1 MDYQLMHKSKQEIF
15 KNSLGILSLLL
26 VAIAYTWAS
35 WIFFTQK
42 VPGGNDFLAHYS
54 VWQGYFRYGFSPY
67 SDEAAL
73 YTQELIYGR
82 PALPGED
89 QNRLTYPF
97 YSLIFHAPLTIF
109 EYPLARAIYMT
120 VLASALIAGVW
131 ISTDLVNWK
140 PKAWLLGLLL
150 AWTILFYPH
159 LRGII
164 LGQFAILGFL
174 SLAACLFL
182 LKQRKDFLAGIVLVV
197 STVKPTLVFLVI
209 PYLLVYALVRRRFNL
224 VFGFLVTLS
233 ILVVGSF
240 GLEPGWMKEWIQ
252 RMSMYSSYTIGQ
264 SPVLILTHWINPG
277 LGDRSEAILNILIVL
292 GLFTSWW
299 RVFQKDGN
307 YRFYWTLG
315 ITLVVSNLIVPRS
328 ATTNYVMMLAI
339 VIWIFAALDRS
350 MPKGKAAAVCVMAAS
365 FTGYWWL
372 HFSTVI
378 GNQEQ
383 AVMFFPYPIVIGM
396 VLLLGRKWML
406 DDEKLFFSQL

>member
-1 MDYQLMHKSKQEIF
+1 MQKSKQEKY
-15 KNSLGILSLLL
+15 KNLLGILSLLL
-26 VAIAYTWAS
+26 VAFAYTWAT

-54 VWQGYFRYGFSPY
+54 VWQGYFRFGFSPY

-120 VLASALIAGVW
+120 VLASALIAGIW
-131 ISTDLVNWK
+131 ITLDLVNWK
-140 PKAWLLGLLL
+140 PENWLLGLLL

-159 LRGII
+159 TRGII
-164 LGQFAILGFL
+164 LGQFAILGFI
-174 SLAACLFL
+174 SLVGSLFL
-182 LKQRKDFLAGIVLVV
+182 LKRKQDIYAGVVLVI

-209 PYLLVYALVRRRFNL
+209 PYLLFYALIRRRFR
-224 VFGFLVTLS
+224 FIAGFLVTLT
-233 ILVVGSF
+233 ILLAGSYV
-240 GLEPGWMKEWIQ
+240 LEPGWMKEWIQ
-252 RMSMYSSYTIGQ
+252 RMFMYSAYTVGQ
-264 SPVLILTHWINPG
+264 SPVWILTHRITPE
-277 LGDRSEAILNILIVL
+277 LGDRGEAFLIILILL

-299 RVFQKDGN
+299 KVFRKDGN
-307 YRFYWTLG
+307 HRFFWTLG

-328 ATTNYVMMLAI
+328 ATTNYVMLLAI
-339 VIWIFAALDRS
+339 FIWIFAALDRS
-350 MPKGKAAAVCVMAAS
+350 LPKGKAAVACVMVAS
-365 FTGYWWL
+365 FAGYWWL
-372 HFSTVI
+372 HFATVV

-383 AVMFFPYPIVIGM
+383 AVMFFPYPIVIGI
-396 VLLLGRKWML
+396 VLLFGRKWL
-406 DDEKLFFSQL
+406 QNDEKMFISQL